1 MYICHLQ
8 KVFRKPFTDIGQLL
22 LTNKTISLGNNANIE
37 QWTEVI
43 EPKRSLFDINFKEIW
58 HYRDLI
64 LLFVRRDFVSQYK
77 QTILGPLWI
86 FIQPIFTTITF
97 LFVFNKIAN
106 LSTNSINA
114 TLFYMSGITL
124 WNYFADC
131 LTKTSNT
138 FVSNAGIFGK
148 VYFPRLVTP
157 ISIVLSSL
165 VKLGIQMLL
174 FISIFAIFMLLD
186 KQSFSVNTTIFFFP
200 FYVFIMATIG
210 LGAGL
215 LLSSLTTKYRDLS
228 YLLAFGVQ
236 LLMYATPIIYPLSS
250 TSGKLRSFL
259 MANPITSLIENFRYG
274 LFSQGEFLFGGLLYS
289 LIFSVVLVALGIVMF
304 NQVEKSFMD
313 TV

>member
-1 MYICHLQ
+1 MN
-8 KVFRKPFTDIGQLL
+8 
-22 LTNKTISLGNNANIE
+22 NKENIA

-43 EPKRSLFDINFKEIW
+43 EPKRSLFDVNIKEIW

-97 LFVFNKIAN
+97 LFVFNKIAK
-106 LSTNSINA
+106 LSTNGINA

-148 VYFPRLVTP
+148 VYFPRLITP
-157 ISIVLSSL
+157 ISIVISSL
-165 VKLGIQMLL
+165 IKLAIQLSL
-174 FISIFAIFMLLD
+174 FVLVYIAFLILGT
-186 KQSFSVNTTIFFFP
+186 QSFSINFSILLLP
-200 FYVFIMATIG
+200 LYVLTMAVLGFG
-210 LGAGL
+210 LGVL
-215 LLSSLTTKYRDLS
+215 FSSLTTKYRDLS
-228 YLLAFGVQ
+228 YLLVFGIQ
-236 LLMYATPIIYPLSS
+236 LMMYATPVIYPLSS
-250 TSGKLRSFL
+250 TSGKLRTL
-259 MANPITSLIENFRYG
+259 LLLNPMTAIIENFKYSV
-274 LFSQGEFLFGGLLYS
+274 FDQGEFLFGGIVYS
-289 LIFSVVLVALGIVMF
+289 VCFSMLIAIVGIVVF
-304 NQVEKSFMD
+304 NQVEKTFMD

>member
-1 MYICHLQ
+1 M
-8 KVFRKPFTDIGQLL
+8 
-22 LTNKTISLGNNANIE
+22 NIE

-43 EPKRSLFDINFKEIW
+43 EPKRSLFDVNLKEIW

-97 LFVFNKIAN
+97 LFVFNKIAK
-106 LSTNSINA
+106 LSTNGINA

-165 VKLGIQMLL
+165 IKLAIQLSL
-174 FISIFAIFMLLD
+174 FVLVYIAFLILGT
-186 KQSFSVNTTIFFFP
+186 QSFSINFSILLLP
-200 FYVFIMATIG
+200 LYVLTMAVLGFG
-210 LGAGL
+210 LGVL
-215 LLSSLTTKYRDLS
+215 FSSLTTKYRDLS
-228 YLLAFGVQ
+228 YLLVFGIQ
-236 LLMYATPIIYPLSS
+236 LMMYATPVIYPLSS
-250 TSGKLRSFL
+250 TGGKLRTFL
-259 MANPITSLIENFRYG
+259 LLNPMTAIIENFKYSVFG
-274 LFSQGEFLFGGLLYS
+274 QGEFLVSGIVYS
-289 LIFSVVLVALGIVMF
+289 VCFSLLVAIVGIIVF
-304 NQVEKSFMD
+304 NQVEKTFMD

>member
-1 MYICHLQ
+1 
-8 KVFRKPFTDIGQLL
+8 V
-22 LTNKTISLGNNANIE
+22 NIE

-43 EPKRSLFDINFKEIW
+43 EPKRSLFDVNLKEIW

-97 LFVFNKIAN
+97 LFVFNKIAK
-106 LSTNSINA
+106 LSTNGINA

-165 VKLGIQMLL
+165 IKLAIQLSL
-174 FISIFAIFMLLD
+174 FVLVYIAFLILGT
-186 KQSFSVNTTIFFFP
+186 QSFSINFSILLLP
-200 FYVFIMATIG
+200 LYVLTMAVLGFG
-210 LGAGL
+210 LGVLFFIAYHQIQRLKL
-215 LLSSLTTKYRDLS
+215 LTGFWDSVDDVCHTCDL
-228 YLLAFGVQ
+228 
-236 LLMYATPIIYPLSS
+236 PI
-250 TSGKLRSFL
+250 K
-259 MANPITSLIENFRYG
+259 
-274 LFSQGEFLFGGLLYS
+274 
-289 LIFSVVLVALGIVMF
+289 
-304 NQVEKSFMD
+304 
-313 TV
+313 